1 MMKAKKILKLVKRN
15 RSVKASKKTNKKN
28 QKLFSEIGQRII
40 DHANDD
46 FIFSESDNREPVKPN
61 TTIDKKNLL
70 NIISKIIEYNDSNKT
85 NLENYLSQN
94 EIPDEIVVNK
104 ITFKKEDK
112 NLVAVY
118 ISDNFD
124 IGVIEEEEK

>member
-1 MMKAKKILKLVKRN
+1 MKAKKVLKLVKRN

-28 QKLFSEIGQRII
+28 QKLFIEIGQRIN
-40 DHANDD
+40 DHITDD
-46 FIFSESDNREPVKPN
+46 VIFNESDFRELVKVD
-61 TTIDKKNLL
+61 TTIDKKNLHD
-70 NIISKIIEYNDSNKT
+70 IISKIIEYNDSNKT

-94 EIPDEIVVNK
+94 EIPDEIVINK

-112 NLVAVY
+112 NLAAVY
-118 ISDNFD
+118 IGNSFD

>member
-1 MMKAKKILKLVKRN
+1 MMKAKKILKLVKHN

-46 FIFSESDNREPVKPN
+46 FIFSENDNSEPVKPN
-61 TTIDKKNLL
+61 TTIDKKNLR

-94 EIPDEIVVNK
+94 EIPDEIVINK

-112 NLVAVY
+112 NLAAVY